1 MQLIFKIRRGKEGYN
16 GLINEVHT
24 EVNKVIDD
32 PLSLTRLGYVTN
44 HSRLVW
50 SLADDLPFL
59 SSLIIERS
67 TYGKSEFWSD
77 ITDVFNR
84 EQTIAFDKYYQQLP
98 VSFSSLG
105 NSISS
110 TTSLY
115 LLPNPTQV
123 PTL

>member
-67 TYGKSEFWSD
+67 TYGKSEFWSQ
-77 ITDVFNR
+77 ISLMSLTENR
-84 EQTIAFDKYYQQLP
+84 L
-98 VSFSSLG
+98 
-105 NSISS
+105 
-110 TTSLY
+110 
-115 LLPNPTQV
+115 
-123 PTL
+123 